1 MQTPHVFGEHQHL
14 YGIHRDAVASDRD
27 AVASQSLDGSDSEPK
42 IAVLMLTAG
51 MLTSVGPSRLHVDL
65 ADELSDLGLPSFRF
79 DLSGIGESLAV
90 GSNGSSL
97 ERAASEVRQAM
108 DMLEREYGYS
118 HFMLFGLCSG
128 ADDAIPAA
136 VEDERIIAASL
147 VDACGYRTAG
157 HWVPF
162 VRRKYLPKLVR
173 LSKWIDLFRGY
184 FQGTKS
190 SASTMPIGSDIREF
204 PNREQSEAT
213 LLGLVDRGM
222 RLQFVYSGGVIDYY
236 SYANQF
242 FDMFPRLVN
251 RDEIAVVYQPRWDHV
266 AMLQEDRTELLQTV
280 VSWFDTTA
288 KAFLNETTTQLV
300 CASTT

>member
-14 YGIHRDAVASDRD
+14 FGIHRDAVASET
-27 AVASQSLDGSDSEPK
+27 LDSSYSEPK

-65 ADELSDLGLPSFRF
+65 ADELSQLGLPSFRF

-90 GSNGSSL
+90 GSSGSSL
-97 ERAASEVRQAM
+97 ERATSEVRQAM
-108 DMLEREYGYS
+108 DMLESEYGYS

-128 ADDAIPAA
+128 ADDAIPSA

-147 VDACGYRTAG
+147 VDACGYRTTG

-213 LLGLVDRGM
+213 LLGLIDRGM
-222 RLQFVYSGGVIDYY
+222 RLQFVYTGGVIDYY
-236 SYANQF
+236 SYASQF
-242 FDMFPRLVN
+242 FDMFPRFVN
-251 RDEIAVVYQPRWDHV
+251 RKEIEVVYQPRWDHV
-266 AMLQEDRTELLQTV
+266 TMLQEDRTEFLQTV
-280 VSWFDTTA
+280 ISWFDTTA
-288 KAFLNETTTQLV
+288 KASRNETTTQLV
-300 CASTT
+300 RASMT